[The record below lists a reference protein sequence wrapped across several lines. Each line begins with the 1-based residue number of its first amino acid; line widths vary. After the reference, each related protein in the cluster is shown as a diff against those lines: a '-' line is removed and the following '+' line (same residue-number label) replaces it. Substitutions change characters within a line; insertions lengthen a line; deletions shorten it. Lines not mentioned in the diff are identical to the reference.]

1 MSNHLRPRSVR
12 SDQLQPSQIVREGD
26 LAVRTSRH
34 ALSRR
39 GRRVRDV
46 PQVTAADDSET
57 EDDNH
62 RHAAERERGVALP
75 APAGAT
81 ACLLDQRLLV
91 TQPFGRE
98 AVAEIARARR
108 ARRGADSH
116 STIVIMTLL

>member
-12 SDQLQPSQIVREGD
+12 SDDLQPSQNVGEGD

-46 PQVTAADDSET
+46 PQVTAADDGET

-62 RHAAERERGVALP
+62 RHAAERERRVALP

-81 ACLLDQRLLV
+81 ACLLDQRLLL

-98 AVAEIARARR
+98 AVAKIARAGR
-108 ARRGADSH
+108 ARRGAYSQ
-116 STIVIMTLL
+116 SAIILMTLL